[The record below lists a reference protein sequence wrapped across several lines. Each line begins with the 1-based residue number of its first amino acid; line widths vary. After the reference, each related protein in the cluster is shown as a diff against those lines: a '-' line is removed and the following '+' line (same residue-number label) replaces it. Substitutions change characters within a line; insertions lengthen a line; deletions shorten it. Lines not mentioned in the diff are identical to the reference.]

1 MGMFILGDAAYIPH
15 EEFVKKI
22 KEACV
27 LLRDKSSQR
36 YTILYNNVKLI
47 RAYSKSGADVSK
59 SNIDIARRT
68 FDASVTWLA
77 SVLIHEGI
85 HIEQYKSGRDYSGQV
100 AERACNLVQLEVLRS
115 IGAPNS
121 EIDYLI
127 TQDGMHFDLNGDG
140 VYDWKDYQL
149 RDY

>member
-1 MGMFILGDAAYIPH
+1 MGMMILGDAAHIPH
-15 EEFVKKI
+15 DEFVKKI
-22 KEACV
+22 KEACI

-36 YTILYNNVKLI
+36 YTTVYNNVKLI

-68 FDASVTWLA
+68 FDASITWLA
-77 SVLIHEGI
+77 SVIIHEGV
-85 HIEQYKSGRDYSGQV
+85 HIEQYKSGKDYSGQA
-100 AERACNLVQLEVLRS
+100 AEKACNLVQLEVLMK
-115 IGAPNS
+115 IGAPKS

-149 RDY
+149 RNY